1 MSHVLK
7 EIPEIERPRERLE
20 FMGASAL
27 SVSELLAIIIRC
39 GTKNTSALSLAY
51 EVLKE
56 FETLDNLSSATISE
70 LSSIKGIQKA
80 KAISIIA
87 SLELGKRLA
96 NEMKERK
103 KINNIIDAYKLIKD
117 NMVNLKNEELS
128 VIYLNVKSEV
138 IAIKKI
144 SMGTISETAI
154 NPKEIFKWALKYSS
168 IHLIIVHNHPS
179 GDPSPSPNDK
189 KSTFELIKQAQII
202 GLKIIDHIIIG
213 KNSFYSFQSN
223 KIIRC

>member
-103 KINNIIDAYKLIKD
+103 KISNIIDAYKLIKD